1 VEALNLID
9 PHDMV
14 CQELVE
20 VLTAYLDGTLGA
32 HGRARLEA
40 HLAVCDDCQ
49 GFLAQFEATIALAG
63 RTGTPKLSSEL
74 RNNLLGAF
82 RVHDFRV

>member
-1 VEALNLID
+1 MID

-20 VLTAYLDGTLGA
+20 VLTEYLDGTLGA
-32 HGRARLEA
+32 HDRARLEA

-49 GFLAQFEATIALAG
+49 AYLDQFKATIALADRANDG
-63 RTGTPKLSSEL
+63 KLPSDL
-74 RNNLLGAF
+74 RNNLMKAF
-82 RVHDFRV
+82 RTHDFRA

>member
-1 VEALNLID
+1 MID

-20 VLTAYLDGTLGA
+20 VLTEYLDGALSA
-32 HGRARLEA
+32 HDRARLEA

-49 GFLAQFEATIALAG
+49 AYLDQFKATIGLAG
-63 RTGTPKLSSEL
+63 KANDEKLPPEL
-74 RNNLLGAF
+74 RNFLRNALRA
-82 RVHDFRV
+82 HDFRT

>member
-1 VEALNLID
+1 VID

-20 VLTAYLDGTLGA
+20 VLTEYLDGTLGA
-32 HGRARLEA
+32 HDRARLEA

-49 GFLAQFEATIALAG
+49 AYLDEFKATIVLAD
-63 RTGTPKLSSEL
+63 RAKDQELPADL
-74 RNNLLGAF
+74 RNNLMKAF
-82 RVHDFRV
+82 RAHDLRI